1 MLSLLWLFDQLVYI
15 IFWIIIIM
23 VVMSWLIAF
32 NVLNNSNNIVRQ
44 INRTLHRLTEPMLG
58 PIRRFMPDLG
68 GIDLSPLVLLL
79 GLMFLQR
86 LLHEYL
92 V

>member
-1 MLSLLWLFDQLVYI
+1 MLSLIWLFDQLVFI
-15 IFWIIIIM
+15 VFWIIIIM
-23 VVMSWLIAF
+23 VVMSWLMAF
-32 NVLNNSNNIVRQ
+32 NVLNNSNDIVRQ
-44 INRTLHRLTEPMLG
+44 INYTLHRLTEPLLG
-58 PIRRFMPDLG
+58 PIRRVLPNLG

-79 GLMFLQR
+79 GLMFVQR